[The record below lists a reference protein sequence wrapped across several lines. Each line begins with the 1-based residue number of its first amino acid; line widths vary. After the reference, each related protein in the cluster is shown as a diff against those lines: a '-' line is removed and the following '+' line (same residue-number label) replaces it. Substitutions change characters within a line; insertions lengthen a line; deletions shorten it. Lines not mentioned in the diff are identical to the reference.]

1 MFAGSDDGVTIR
13 GWERLMESAGAH
25 NLHHNPESGGL
36 MRMTKCQ
43 RNPSRQLNYY
53 LRRIRHDHVSDEDEM
68 AGVFVFFCKHIH
80 EVNRASDMFD
90 FYIFNSAAT
99 SAVASLFFFWDAEM
113 YVEGRFGMMLVAR
126 VS

>member
-1 MFAGSDDGVTIR
+1 
-13 GWERLMESAGAH
+13 
-25 NLHHNPESGGL
+25 
-36 MRMTKCQ
+36 MRMTKYQ

-68 AGVFVFFCKHIH
+68 AGVFVFFCKHIR

-90 FYIFNSAAT
+90 FYIFNSAAN
-99 SAVASLFFFWDAEM
+99 SAVALLFFFWDAEM

-126 VS
+126 AS